1 MKKISALLIILSGI
15 LWGLMG
21 VFSNALNS
29 IGFTSIQG
37 SAIRII
43 LCALML
49 TAINFKYLKIEFK
62 DIWKF
67 ALIGIFSILTMSTT
81 YFESIQRSSLTLA
94 SVLLYTAPV
103 MVMVMSAVFYK
114 EKITLKKLMCLI
126 GAVAG
131 IIMISGIDS
140 TVNLSREG
148 LMYGLLS
155 AFSYALYSIIGKL
168 ILKKYKSV
176 TVSTYA
182 FIFASL
188 GALTIC
194 DIPVIV
200 KTASTS
206 PDILY
211 TLAVMAGCA
220 LVTAAIPYTLYTLG
234 LSYINAG
241 TASVLACVE
250 PLTATIIG
258 IAFYGD
264 KLDIISF
271 VGIILI
277 FMAVGFLS
285 FSNKKES

>member
-81 YFESIQRSSLTLA
+81 YFESIRRSSLTLA
-94 SVLLYTAPV
+94 SILLYTAPV

-114 EKITLKKLMCLI
+114 EKITPKKLLCLV
-126 GAVAG
+126 GAIVG

-140 TVNLSREG
+140 KVKLSKAG

-155 AFSYALYSIIGKL
+155 AFSYALYSIIGKM
-168 ILKKYKSV
+168 ILKKYSPV

-182 FIFASL
+182 FIFASIGVL
-188 GALTIC
+188 FIC
-194 DIPVIV
+194 NIPQIV
-200 KTASTS
+200 KISCNSAGVF
-206 PDILY
+206 Y
-211 TLAVMAGCA
+211 TFAIMAGCA

-234 LSYINAG
+234 LKYVPAG

-250 PLTATIIG
+250 PLTATVIG
-258 IAFYGD
+258 ISFYGD
-264 KLDIISF
+264 KLGIISF
-271 VGIILI
+271 IGIILI

>member
-1 MKKISALLIILSGI
+1 MKKISAVLIILSGI

-29 IGFTSIQG
+29 IGFSSLEG

-43 LCALML
+43 LCAVML
-49 TAINFKYLKIEFK
+49 SVINFKYLKIEFK

-81 YFESIQRSSLTLA
+81 YFESIRRSSLTLA

-103 MVMVMSAVFYK
+103 MVMVMSSVFYK
-114 EKITLKKLMCLI
+114 EKITPKKLLCLI
-126 GAVAG
+126 GAVVG
-131 IIMISGIDS
+131 IVMISGIDAK
-140 TVNLSREG
+140 VKLSKAG
-148 LMYGLLS
+148 LIYGLLS
-155 AFSYALYSIIGKL
+155 AFSYALYSIIGKM

-176 TVSTYA
+176 TVATYA

-188 GALTIC
+188 GALVIC
-194 DIPVIV
+194 DIPQIV
-200 KTASTS
+200 KTACQSA
-206 PDILY
+206 DMLY
-211 TLAVMAGCA
+211 TVAIMAGCA

-234 LSYINAG
+234 LTYTNAG
-241 TASVLACVE
+241 TASILACVE

-264 KLDIISF
+264 KLGIISF
-271 VGIILI
+271 IGIILI
-277 FMAVGFLS
+277 FLAVGFLS

>member
-1 MKKISALLIILSGI
+1 MKKISSLLIILSGI

-81 YFESIQRSSLTLA
+81 YFESIRRSSLTLA

-140 TVNLSREG
+140 TVNLSRAG
-148 LMYGLLS
+148 LVYGLLS

-194 DIPVIV
+194 DIPEIV

-220 LVTAAIPYTLYTLG
+220 LVTAAIPYTLYTLS
-234 LSYINAG
+234 LSYTNAG

-250 PLTATIIG
+250 PLTATVIG

-264 KLDIISF
+264 KLGIISF
-271 VGIILI
+271 IGIILI

-285 FSNKKES
+285 FSNNTK

>member
-1 MKKISALLIILSGI
+1 MKKISSLLIILSGI

-81 YFESIQRSSLTLA
+81 YFESIRRSSLTLA
-94 SVLLYTAPV
+94 SILLYTAPV
-103 MVMVMSAVFYK
+103 MVMVMSSVFYK
-114 EKITLKKLMCLI
+114 EKITPKKLLCLV
-126 GAVAG
+126 GAIVG

-140 TVNLSREG
+140 KVKLSKAG

-155 AFSYALYSIIGKL
+155 AFSYALYSIIGKM
-168 ILKKYKSV
+168 ILKKYSPV

-182 FIFASL
+182 FIFASIGVL
-188 GALTIC
+188 FIC
-194 DIPVIV
+194 NIPQIV
-200 KTASTS
+200 KISCNSAGVF
-206 PDILY
+206 Y
-211 TLAVMAGCA
+211 TFAIMAGCA

-234 LSYINAG
+234 LKYVPAG

-250 PLTATIIG
+250 PLTATVIG
-258 IAFYGD
+258 ISFYGD
-264 KLDIISF
+264 KLGIISF
-271 VGIILI
+271 IGIILI

>member
-81 YFESIQRSSLTLA
+81 YFESIRRSSLTLA

-103 MVMVMSAVFYK
+103 MVMVMSSVFYK
-114 EKITLKKLMCLI
+114 EKITPKKLMCLI

-140 TVNLSREG
+140 TVNLSRAG

-264 KLDIISF
+264 KLGIISF